1 MCTEGLWD
9 FKSCKQKSCVSP
21 QARQDAFICTLSRDG
36 LLLLWHT
43 DQKML
48 VVFSGKIQAGS
59 LPVSVYF
66 CPGPFCMPAHYT
78 GKLTAGLFFSFCYW
92 SVDTPLLCSGNNY
105 FL

>member
-66 CPGPFCMPAHYT
+66 LPWTFLYACPLYRETYSWFVF
-78 GKLTAGLFFSFCYW
+78 LI
-92 SVDTPLLCSGNNY
+92 LLLVC
-105 FL
+105 